1 MDRLL
6 NGKKNINYEELVPK
20 EIAREVEVIEPEVIS
35 EPETG
40 EALIPKTIP
49 KTYSSQT
56 NNSQTTD
63 FKFRLSDLKCY
74 LSLCWDLEFW
84 WLLAKAGFLVI
95 LVGLKYF
102 FKNILWGVIKVV
114 FRGLKAATVNTFLV
128 ASVIGIVIAI
138 IMIIAT
144 LMALREAGRSS
155 GSEI

>member
-40 EALIPKTIP
+40 EALIPKT
-49 KTYSSQT
+49 YS
-56 NNSQTTD
+56 SQTTD